1 VDSDVDSYDVL
12 VVDDD
17 PYIRAT
23 VADILQDAGYV
34 VVAAENALEAAHTI
48 ARTPPKV
55 VLLDIRMPGLDGP
68 QLARDIR
75 ARNVQSKILVMTA
88 GRNAQRYARELEAD
102 GYIEKPFEIDDLR
115 AAVERL
121 VPPGGLGGDSL

>member
-1 VDSDVDSYDVL
+1 MASPDSESCDVL

-23 VADILQDAGYV
+23 VSAILEDSGYV
-34 VVAAENALEAAHTI
+34 VATAENALEAAHAI

-68 QLARDIR
+68 QLARDLR

-88 GRNAQRYARELEAD
+88 ARNAQRYAQELQAE
-102 GYIEKPFEIDDLR
+102 GYIEKPFQIDDLK

-121 VPPGGLGGDSL
+121 VPPGS

>member
-1 VDSDVDSYDVL
+1 MASADSESCDVL

-23 VADILQDAGYV
+23 VSAILEDSGYV
-34 VVAAENALEAAHTI
+34 VATAENALEAAHAI

-68 QLARDIR
+68 QLARDLR

-88 GRNAQRYARELEAD
+88 ARNAQRYAQELQAE
-102 GYIEKPFEIDDLR
+102 GYIEKPFEIDDLK

-121 VPPGGLGGDSL
+121 VPPGR